1 MSHLVKVDDCEAVCL
16 SGPHVLHTEEEPLCV
31 LVCVEIKTKIEF
43 IVPSTTGGGAGA
55 GGEEREAWR
64 GREREGGMREEEGNI
79 TIWMVTHHSHIP
91 LTLPHSTHTCTAFAR
106 LPLSNRDSNIKVV
119 LSGGKVGVAFGV
131 TLGPA
136 RAQVNCTKDVNH
148 QLLTNCSLHS
158 PLRAARMTGSPK
170 AWVSA
175 RILSC
180 DIGHI
185 SDKKPGYNARGGADT
200 RCCPMALT
208 YFSCPG

>member
-91 LTLPHSTHTCTAFAR
+91 LTLPHSTHTHT
-106 LPLSNRDSNIKVV
+106 P
-119 LSGGKVGVAFGV
+119 
-131 TLGPA
+131 THTP
-136 RAQVNCTKDVNH
+136 T
-148 QLLTNCSLHS
+148 LHS
-158 PLRAARMTGSPK
+158 HLHSLCEVATLKPRLKHQGCALRRKGGCGL
-170 AWVSA
+170 W
-175 RILSC
+175 
-180 DIGHI
+180 GHAGT
-185 SDKKPGYNARGGADT
+185 SSGTSKLYKRCKPST
-200 RCCPMALT
+200 T
-208 YFSCPG
+208 H